1 MSVRGGEARAWQD
14 HPVESIGR
22 PPASLRRR
30 VEGATTTWGPP
41 AIRPSVFQQDTVIRC
56 FRVRENLEFGLTA
69 NKLPEGEQNE
79 ISSLLAMT
87 EEEATTG

>member
-1 MSVRGGEARAWQD
+1 M
-14 HPVESIGR
+14 
-22 PPASLRRR
+22 
-30 VEGATTTWGPP
+30 
-41 AIRPSVFQQDTVIRC
+41 IRC